1 MEIKMHNPYRKLEDN
16 IKINL
21 KETGCE
27 SVEVTELA
35 EDKA

>member
-1 MEIKMHNPYRKLEDN
+1 MEDS

-27 SVEVTELA
+27 GLERY
-35 EDKA
+35 